1 MTISPLGR
9 VAEITPGSLF
19 LSLSPPPPR
28 ARRNAC
34 GAVE

>member
-19 LSLSPPPPR
+19 LSLSPPR

>member
-9 VAEITPGSLF
+9 VAEITPGSL
-19 LSLSPPPPR
+19 PPPSR
-28 ARRNAC
+28 ARGNAY